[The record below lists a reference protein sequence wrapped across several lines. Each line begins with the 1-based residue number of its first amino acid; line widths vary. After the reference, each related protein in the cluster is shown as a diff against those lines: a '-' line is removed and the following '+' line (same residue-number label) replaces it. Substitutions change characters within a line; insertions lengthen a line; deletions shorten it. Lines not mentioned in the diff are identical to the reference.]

1 MLGCV
6 SSTSAAVPAHS
17 FIFLSQE
24 KYLDAIKTFSGP
36 LKGIDLGTFSSVVTR
51 YLPVL
56 LGPHRSGWNP

>member
-1 MLGCV
+1 MCV
-6 SSTSAAVPAHS
+6 LHFAAVPAHS

-24 KYLDAIKTFSGP
+24 KYLDAIKIFSGP